1 MTKKKLFRT
10 EKDSLGTVEVPAD
23 CYWGAQTQ
31 RSLQNF
37 PIGHAAFQ
45 PVFIKAYAQVKK
57 AAAQANLKFN
67 LLSAEEAGIICKV
80 CDEIIAGD
88 HSSQFPLVVW
98 QTGSG
103 THTNMN
109 LNEVIANRSAELLG
123 KPMGQK
129 DPIHPNDHVNKSQ
142 SSNDTFPTAMHL
154 AAAVALCSSLIPA
167 LGKLKK
173 SFLSKSEEFSDILKT
188 GRTHLMDAAPLT
200 LGQEFSAFVAQIEFA
215 ENAIVQCLPGLY
227 KIAAGGTAVGTG
239 LNSPHGFSE
248 EIAKHLAKLTGLPIV
263 SADNKF
269 AAIAGHEALVLTS
282 SCLKLLATSLF
293 KIANDIRF
301 LASGP
306 RCGIGEITLPANEPG
321 SSIMPGKVN
330 PSQCEALTMVAVR
343 VIGNDVT
350 IGLGG
355 SSGHFQLNAFK
366 PVIIYTLLES
376 IELLADSCESFR
388 ERCLDGIKPVKEKL
402 AQNVERS
409 LMLATALVPAI
420 GYDKA
425 SKIVRLADTENMSLK
440 EASAKLGL
448 LSAAEFDAIVKPETM
463 V

>member
-1 MTKKKLFRT
+1 MWHL
-10 EKDSLGTVEVPAD
+10 
-23 CYWGAQTQ
+23 C
-31 RSLQNF
+31 NF
-37 PIGHAAFQ
+37 FSF
-45 PVFIKAYAQVKK
+45 VFIKAYAQVKK